1 MRTLHRRTLHRRTL
15 HRPFALLLALAT
27 LAGPASL
34 VANELGPPQ
43 QFQLDDGTSGG
54 GPRPCRF
61 GSSVPCGTETTE
73 TCTERTI
80 QPSLIP
86 GVGFTWYCITKKIT
100 TITLY
105 KDD

>member
-1 MRTLHRRTLHRRTL
+1 MRTL

-27 LAGPASL
+27 LAGPAALLAS
-34 VANELGPPQ
+34 ELDPDQ
-43 QFQLDDGTSGG
+43 QFQLDDGTTSGG
-54 GPRPCRF
+54 GPRPCGF
-61 GSSVPCGTETTE
+61 GTTVPCGSETTE

-100 TITLY
+100 TKTLY